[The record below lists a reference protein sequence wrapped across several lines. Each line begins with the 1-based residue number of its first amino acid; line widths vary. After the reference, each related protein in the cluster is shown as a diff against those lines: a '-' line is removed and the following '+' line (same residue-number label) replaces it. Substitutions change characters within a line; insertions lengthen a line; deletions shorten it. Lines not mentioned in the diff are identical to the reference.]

1 MLCIMRIEMTIRLTN
16 ADTFRMRNPCTDL
29 DVSFVSSVE
38 WISLLAASHWS
49 WSMLLP
55 PSAFN
60 TPILASSGPKSLE
73 ACSSASI
80 SLNAFLYTSWR
91 PYSWARLA
99 CQLDF
104 WWASGRLTRENC
116 PNRSRIPVHPRPHPE
131 GRNNT
136 HVHKRLYVSFL
147 RIWLNNIHFQM
158 SFLLR
163 ASHSSDDYSVSH
175 VSFSSWWWDSQ

>member
-1 MLCIMRIEMTIRLTN
+1 MRIEMTILLTN
-16 ADTFRMRNPCTDL
+16 ADTFRMQNPCTDL

-73 ACSSASI
+73 ACSSARI

-91 PYSWARLA
+91 PYSWARLD
-99 CQLDF
+99 CQLSSQSR
-104 WWASGRLTRENC
+104 AGRLTRGNY
-116 PNRSRIPVHPRPHPE
+116 PSQSRIPVHPRPHPG

-147 RIWLNNIHFQM
+147 RTWLNNIHFQM

-163 ASHSSDDYSVSH
+163 ASHSVDDYSVSGGPLTSL
-175 VSFSSWWWDSQ
+175 VNSQ